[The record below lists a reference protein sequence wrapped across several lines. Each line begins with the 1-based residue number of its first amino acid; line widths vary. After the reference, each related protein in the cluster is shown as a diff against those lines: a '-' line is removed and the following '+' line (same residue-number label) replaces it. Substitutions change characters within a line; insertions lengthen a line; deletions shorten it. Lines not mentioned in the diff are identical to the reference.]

1 MILQMAVKS
10 VNNIAGPDGLVP
22 TLLVFGVYL
31 RMTLIDTPS
40 LAIAKRAE
48 AICTAMAEVRRLYA
62 SRQVKEALAIKNRPD
77 TTCTL
82 DLLL

>member
-1 MILQMAVKS
+1 
-10 VNNIAGPDGLVP
+10 VP
-22 TLLVFGVYL
+22 ILLVFSVYP
-31 RMTLIDTPS
+31 RITLIGAPS

-48 AICTAMAEVRRLYA
+48 AICIVIVKVRRLYT

-77 TTCTL
+77 TTYTL

>member
-1 MILQMAVKS
+1 MAIKS
-10 VNNIAGPDGLVP
+10 VNNTAGLDGLVP
-22 TLLVFGVYL
+22 TLLVFSVYL

-40 LAIAKRAE
+40 LAIAKRAK
-48 AICTAMAEVRRLYA
+48 AICIAIAEVRRLYA

-77 TTCTL
+77 TTYTL